1 MLFFHISSYL
11 LFKTHFYL
19 GPSKNVISSELA
31 RAETIIINGMQRPT
45 ALIRGWLR
53 AIRPK
58 FLLASLIA
66 SGSGIALALWKY
78 SSFDLNYALLTLAGV
93 FSLHA
98 SIDLL
103 NDYWDYKRGI
113 DKITKRTKFSG
124 GSGVIPED
132 LLSPKTVYR
141 AAMLFLMTGV
151 FIGSFFAVVR
161 GPIIAFILIFA
172 VLAIFFYSSK
182 IVNFG
187 LAELFVGIK
196 GALVVVGSF
205 YVQTSIIAFSA
216 VFVGSMIGLL
226 SSSVLLVNSFPDH
239 DADRLGG
246 RRTLVILL
254 GKKRSYRIFSALV
267 ISLYPM
273 IILGIFLNF
282 TSIFSIGCFI
292 SAPYAFRAIRELR
305 KNYEEA
311 NTALVPAMASTVKY
325 SRITGMALVISM
337 IAPTLWRFD

>member
-1 MLFFHISSYL
+1 MTDVLTP
-11 LFKTHFYL
+11 K
-19 GPSKNVISSELA
+19 
-31 RAETIIINGMQRPT
+31 
-45 ALIRGWLR
+45 ALMGKWLR
-53 AIRPK
+53 AIRVK
-58 FLLASLIA
+58 FLLASLFA
-66 SGSGIALALWKY
+66 SGNGMALALWKY
-78 SSFDLNYALLTLAGV
+78 SSFDLNYALLTIAGV

-124 GSGVIPED
+124 GSGVIPEN

-141 AAMLFLMTGV
+141 AAILFLLVGILV
-151 FIGSFFAVVR
+151 GCFFVVVR
-161 GPIIAFILIFA
+161 GPIIALILIFA

-187 LAELFVGIK
+187 LAELFVGVK

-205 YVQTSIIAFSA
+205 FVQTSTVESSA
-216 VFVGSMIGLL
+216 VFVGAMLGLL
-226 SSSVLLVNSFPDH
+226 SSSVLLVNSFPDY

-254 GKKRSYRIFSALV
+254 GKKSSYRIFSALI

-305 KNYEEA
+305 KNYGEA
-311 NTALVPAMASTVKY
+311 NTALVPAMA
-325 SRITGMALVISM
+325 
-337 IAPTLWRFD
+337 

>member
-1 MLFFHISSYL
+1 MIAL
-11 LFKTHFYL
+11 
-19 GPSKNVISSELA
+19 
-31 RAETIIINGMQRPT
+31 RRPT
-45 ALIRGWLR
+45 ALISGWLR
-53 AIRPK
+53 ALRPK
-58 FLLASLIA
+58 FLLSSLIA
-66 SGSGIALALWKY
+66 SGNGIALASWKY
-78 SSFDLNYALLTLAGV
+78 SSFDLNYAILTIAGV

-113 DKITKRTKFSG
+113 DKLTKRTKFSG
-124 GSGVIPED
+124 GSGVIPEKI
-132 LLSPKTVYR
+132 LSPKTVYR
-141 AAMLFLMTGV
+141 AGMLFLVTGT
-151 FIGSFFAVVR
+151 FIGFFFVAVR

-205 YVQTSIIAFSA
+205 FVQTSTVESSA
-216 VFVGSMIGLL
+216 VFVGTMLGLL
-226 SSSVLLVNSFPDH
+226 SSSVLLVNSFPDY

-254 GKKRSYRIFSALV
+254 GKKSSYRIFSALI

-292 SAPYAFRAIRELR
+292 SAPYAFRAVRELR

-311 NTALVPAMASTVKY
+311 HSALVPAMASTVIH
-325 SRITGMALVISM
+325 SRITSIALAISM
-337 IAPTLWRFD
+337 IVPMFQRFD